1 MTAPPIGTGF
11 ALFDT
16 ALGRC
21 GIAWTPRGIAAVQLP
36 ESTDERTRARLRRRL
51 PDAPEASSPPAVRQ
65 VTSRIVALLAGNEVD
80 LSDIRLDMDGI
91 APFHHAVYAA
101 ARTIPAGVRSPTARS
116 RAGSARPAPPGRS
129 GRRLDATR
137 SRSSCRATALSR
149 QAGRS
154 AASRRAAVRAPSWTS
169 SRSRAR
175 SCRCPCRCRL
185 LGGRAPRGSK
195 IRLGRRCPRRFPAL
209 PGPYRAGSPGL
220 LRGAAVDRERRGTR
234 LPRHASGPARLVRS
248 SPAGRWRPAL

>member
-101 ARTIPAGVRSPTARS
+101 ARTIPAGVRSPTAREPDRRARRRQVG
-116 RAGSARPAPPGRS
+116 RAGAWTQPVRGHRAVPPHCPV
-129 GRRLDATR
+129 RREDR
-137 SRSSCRATALSR
+137 
-149 QAGRS
+149 
-154 AASRRAAVRAPSWTS
+154 
-169 SRSRAR
+169 
-175 SCRCPCRCRL
+175 RL
-185 LGGRAPRGSK
+185 LGGRRCEHQAGHPRG
-195 IRLGRRCPRRFPAL
+195 RGRAL
-209 PGPYRAGSPGL
+209 AVAHAD
-220 LRGAAVDRERRGTR
+220 AAC
-234 LPRHASGPARLVRS
+234 SG
-248 SPAGRWRPAL
+248 AGRPEVARFG

>member
-1 MTAPPIGTGF
+1 MTAPPIGTGS

-51 PDAPEASSPPAVRQ
+51 SDAPEASSPPAVRQ

-101 ARTIPAGVRSPTARS
+101 ARTIPAGVTITYGALASRIGAPGAARS
-116 RAGSARPAPPGRS
+116 VG
-129 GRRLDATR
+129 
-137 SRSSCRATALSR
+137 
-149 QAGRS
+149 QA
-154 AASRRAAVRAPSWTS
+154 
-169 SRSRAR
+169 
-175 SCRCPCRCRL
+175 
-185 LGGRAPRGSK
+185 
-195 IRLGRRCPRRFPAL
+195 LGRNPF
-209 PGPYRAGSPGL
+209 
-220 LRGAAVDRERRGTR
+220 AVIVPCHRIV
-234 LPRHASGPARLVRS
+234 ASGGKIGGFSAGGGASTKLDILAVEGALLPLPMPMPPARGPGGPR
-248 SPAGRWRPAL
+248 